1 MEGVQHFMNGQ
12 TQQSVEFVSSFDP
25 YVYQTLSTIV
35 GKEIVVQLTN
45 NSLVQGVLKQ
55 VFSDH
60 VVVEKNGT
68 PFFIRTQ
75 QIIWV
80 SPAAD
85 N

>member
-1 MEGVQHFMNGQ
+1 MNGQ
-12 TQQSVEFVSSFDP
+12 PQQSVEFVSSFDP

-35 GKEIVVQLTN
+35 GNKIVVQLTN
-45 NSLVQGVLKQ
+45 NSLVKGVLNQ

-60 VVVEKNGT
+60 IVVEQNGT

-80 SPAAD
+80 SPATGQ
-85 N
+85 